1 MTLCAG
7 MEILAWFLVEGKYY
21 LHTWFLCTTG
31 LLRYQGPPEKWKKA
45 KKKFQRPQTRPQLHL
60 LKFCN
65 FFALCGPFWHKNSAD
80 RSNLSLKAI
89 KAKKANI
96 RPNDS
101 KLDFRIFRGLAMVPQ
116 HAKRSYK
123 VPWRPIGI
131 RFWET
136 TTPEPKIGPAGQKI
150 LFDKKL
156 RKIKV
161 EGSYLMSFFDFHQ
174 FFVRWNFLTRGT
186 YFWFWSCRF
195 SKPYPDWPSR
205 HFIRPLSMLGDH
217 C

>member
-1 MTLCAG
+1 MKKG
-7 MEILAWFLVEGKYY
+7 QKNFL
-21 LHTWFLCTTG
+21 
-31 LLRYQGPPEKWKKA
+31 
-45 KKKFQRPQTRPQLHL
+45 RPQTRPQLHL

-65 FFALCGPFWHKNSAD
+65 FFALCGPFRHKNFAD
-80 RSNLSLKAI
+80 RSDLSLKAI

-96 RPNDS
+96 RPNYS

-123 VPWRPIGI
+123 VPWRPIRI
-131 RFWET
+131 RFCET

-150 LFDKKL
+150 SSDKKL
-156 RKIKV
+156 IKIKV
-161 EGSYLMSFFDFHQ
+161 EGSWLMSLFDFHQ

-186 YFWFWSCRF
+186 LFWFWSCCI
-195 SKPYPDWPSR
+195 SKPYPNWPSR

>member
-1 MTLCAG
+1 MYRNGNFGLVFG
-7 MEILAWFLVEGKYY
+7 RGEILLPYMIFVYHWTSWVHF
-21 LHTWFLCTTG
+21 
-31 LLRYQGPPEKWKKA
+31 
-45 KKKFQRPQTRPQLHL
+45 FQRPQTRPQLHL

-89 KAKKANI
+89 KNKKANI

-101 KLDFRIFRGLAMVPQ
+101 KLDFRIFRGLAMVSQ
-116 HAKRSYK
+116 HARRSFK

-136 TTPEPKIGPAGQKI
+136 TTPVPKIGPAGQKI
-150 LFDKKL
+150 SSDNKL
-156 RKIKV
+156 IKIKV

-186 YFWFWSCRF
+186 
-195 SKPYPDWPSR
+195 
-205 HFIRPLSMLGDH
+205 HF
-217 C
+217 

>member
-1 MTLCAG
+1 M
-7 MEILAWFLVEGKYY
+7 
-21 LHTWFLCTTG
+21 
-31 LLRYQGPPEKWKKA
+31 KKGQ
-45 KKKFQRPQTRPQLHL
+45 KFFQRPQTRPQLHL

-80 RSNLSLKAI
+80 RSDLSLKAI

-123 VPWRPIGI
+123 VPWRPVWI

-150 LFDKKL
+150 SSDKKL
-156 RKIKV
+156 IKIKKNSLV
-161 EGSYLMSFFDFHQ
+161 KYLQLWFSSTFCEVKFFDPPDP
-174 FFVRWNFLTRGT
+174 FLVLESSFLKRVSRLAFKALYKT
-186 YFWFWSCRF
+186 Y
-195 SKPYPDWPSR
+195 
-205 HFIRPLSMLGDH
+205 
-217 C
+217 

>member
-1 MTLCAG
+1 MCRNENFGLVFVRG
-7 MEILAWFLVEGKYY
+7 EILLTYMIFVYHWTSWVSRTPRKI
-21 LHTWFLCTTG
+21 
-31 LLRYQGPPEKWKKA
+31 KKGQHF
-45 KKKFQRPQTRPQLHL
+45 FQRPQTRPQLHL

-80 RSNLSLKAI
+80 RSDLSLKAI

-123 VPWRPIGI
+123 VPWRPIRI

-136 TTPEPKIGPAGQKI
+136 TSPEPKTDPAGQKI
-150 LFDKKL
+150 SSDKKL
-156 RKIKV
+156 IIIKV
-161 EGSYLMSFFDFHQ
+161 EGS
-174 FFVRWNFLTRGT
+174 
-186 YFWFWSCRF
+186 
-195 SKPYPDWPSR
+195 
-205 HFIRPLSMLGDH
+205 
-217 C
+217 

>member
-1 MTLCAG
+1 MYRNGNFGLVFG
-7 MEILAWFLVEGKYY
+7 RGEILLPYMIFVYHWTSWVSRTPRKI
-21 LHTWFLCTTG
+21 
-31 LLRYQGPPEKWKKA
+31 KKGQHF
-45 KKKFQRPQTRPQLHL
+45 FQRPQTRPQLHL

-80 RSNLSLKAI
+80 WSDLSLKAI

-150 LFDKKL
+150 SSDKKL
-156 RKIKV
+156 IKIKV
-161 EGSYLMSFFDFHQ
+161 EGS
-174 FFVRWNFLTRGT
+174 
-186 YFWFWSCRF
+186 
-195 SKPYPDWPSR
+195 
-205 HFIRPLSMLGDH
+205 
-217 C
+217 